1 MVRQPCLDRT
11 TIAFVWIYFSN
22 LKTQLLKVEFDTNP
36 EDRKC
41 DDKVAGAE
49 LEPSSL
55 KL

>member
-1 MVRQPCLDRT
+1 MFGQDGIV
-11 TIAFVWIYFSN
+11 FVWIYFSN
-22 LKTQLLKVEFDTNP
+22 LKTQLLKVEFDINP